1 MSRYI
6 REPEL
11 SCPKLDDAISAI
23 EEARKIHE
31 KLREW
36 GQAGWDKA
44 AELEEEVTRLEKEL
58 EGRDA

>member
-6 REPEL
+6 REPAH
-11 SCPKLDDAISAI
+11 SCPHLDDAISAI

-36 GQAGWDKA
+36 GQAGWDRVE
-44 AELEEEVTRLEKEL
+44 ELEEEIKRLEE
-58 EGRDA
+58 EHA